1 MHNDVSRHGRYYA
14 TSTCA
19 TWAWNTCFLLFF
31 LLFFF
36 FPFHGSE
43 WKALSSGKCVTSFSA
58 KKKITAVRE
67 RESSLFVEC
76 FIDFHDR
83 SAHNS
88 WLGRPSGN
96 TYFIG
101 TVRKR
106 RLRIRSSPWSVH
118 WHRHRSYVCVSA
130 YVLRS
135 LPFISTDTGTPA
147 AFIRNGTIDPEY
159 RRSDYFLPNL

>member
-1 MHNDVSRHGRYYA
+1 MHNDVSHRGRYYVM
-14 TSTCA
+14 STCA
-19 TWAWNTCFLLFF
+19 TWAWNTRFLFF
-31 LLFFF
+31 SSSF

-83 SAHNS
+83 SAHSS
-88 WLGRPSGN
+88 WLGRRSGN

-106 RLRIRSSPWSVH
+106 RLRIQSSPWSVH
-118 WHRHRSYVCVSA
+118 CHRHRSYVCVSA
-130 YVLRS
+130 YVLRL
-135 LPFISTDTGTPA
+135 LPFISRYQNTCCFHTK
-147 AFIRNGTIDPEY
+147 RY
-159 RRSDYFLPNL
+159 S